1 MQSTYN
7 LPDTLR
13 EDLERF
19 QEEVAR
25 FKQGALGGAE
35 FRAFRVPQGVYEE
48 RTEGS
53 YMLRVRLP
61 AGGLL
66 PAQMR
71 ALASVARAYG
81 SGVLHLTTRQD
92 AQVHGVSLDNIHP
105 ALAALGEAGLSTK
118 GGGGNTV
125 RNIIACPDAG
135 VCAREEF
142 DVAPYAVALTEFLL
156 PDPLS
161 YRMPRKYKIAFSGC
175 PADCGG
181 AMVNDLAFFARTRQG
196 RRGFSAYVAGG
207 MGANCRV
214 AEPLEDFVP
223 AEEVHYVA
231 EAVKRVFDRHGN
243 RRNKHRAR
251 LRYLM
256 ADVGPEA
263 FRRLYGEE
271 LAALRAD
278 GLPPLQVRDLP
289 GRRPEPPPV
298 AEEPAE
304 GFAGWRAR
312 NVIAQKDDG
321 YYMVHVPLVLGDIDA
336 RAMAGLADVVEA
348 HGEGAARTTQRQNVL
363 LRWVHDDE
371 LPGLHRALLA
381 VGLAGSAAPIV
392 RNTVSC
398 AGAATCKLGVCLSR
412 GLSRAVV
419 KKLEES
425 GIDLDALGEMN
436 VQISGCPNC
445 CGRHPL
451 GRIGLYG
458 AARRIGGRL
467 VPHYVVQLG
476 ARLGEGRTR
485 LAEGNHTI
493 PARNVPD
500 LVADLLRS
508 FLTSA
513 SYPDYDAFVDA
524 EAGAVMDALYERYR
538 HVPSFEDDKN
548 FYYDWGADTPFSLA
562 GRGPGECS
570 SGVFDLIQVDLA
582 SAEQALAEGDLF
594 SAVVLAARALLVT
607 RGHEAHGEAESLD
620 LFQTD
625 FVAAGLVD
633 ASFGELVGRAW
644 RSIGGAFD
652 AQPAEAAA
660 LVEAVK
666 TLYGSLDSSLRFQA
680 PPAAPAAAPSSS
692 EDGDHRADFRGVACP
707 LNYVMAKRS
716 LESMASGEVL
726 SITLGKEGARNVP
739 ESAAKDGHKVVS
751 VTEEGDHWRVVI
763 RKG

>member
-7 LPDTLR
+7 LPDTLQ

-19 QEEVAR
+19 REEVAR
-25 FKQGALGGAE
+25 FKQGATGGAE
-35 FRAFRVPQGVYEE
+35 FRAFRVPQGVYEQ
-48 RTEGS
+48 RDEGS
-53 YMLRVRLP
+53 YMLRVRFP

-66 PAQMR
+66 PGQMR
-71 ALASVARAYG
+71 ALASAARTYG
-81 SGVLHLTTRQD
+81 NGVLHLTTRQD
-92 AQVHGVSLDNIHP
+92 VQVHTVPLDNIHP
-105 ALAALGEAGLSTK
+105 ALVALSEAGLSTK

-125 RNIIACPDAG
+125 RNIIACADAG

-142 DVAPYAVALTEFLL
+142 DVAPYAVALTEFML

-161 YRMPRKYKIAFSGC
+161 YRMPRKYKIAFCGC
-175 PADCGG
+175 PADCIG
-181 AMVNDLAFFARTRQG
+181 AMVNDLGLFARTREG

-207 MGANCRV
+207 MGANSRV
-214 AEPLEDFVP
+214 AEPLEEFVP

-231 EAVKRVFDRHGN
+231 EAVKRVFDKHGN
-243 RRNKHRAR
+243 RKNKHKAR

-256 ADVGPEA
+256 ADVGPEE
-263 FRRLYGEE
+263 FRRLYDEE
-271 LAALRAD
+271 LAALRAE

-289 GRRPEPPPV
+289 GRRPTPPEA

-304 GFAGWRAR
+304 GFAEWRAR
-312 NVIAQKDDG
+312 NVTAQKHDG
-321 YYMVHVPLVLGDIDA
+321 YFMVHVPLVLGDIDA
-336 RAMAGLADVVEA
+336 DAMDALADVTGA
-348 HGEGAARTTQRQNVL
+348 HGEAAARTTQSQNVL
-363 LRWVHDDE
+363 LRWVHGNE
-371 LPGLHRALLA
+371 LPALHRKLA
-381 VGLAGSAAPIV
+381 AIGLAGSDAPV
-392 RNTVSC
+392 LRNAISC

-419 KKLEES
+419 SKLQKS
-425 GIDLDALGEMN
+425 GIDLDALGELN
-436 VQISGCPNC
+436 IHISGCPNC

-485 LAEGNHTI
+485 LAEGHHTV

-500 LVADLLRS
+500 LLADLLRA
-508 FLTSA
+508 FQA
-513 SYPDYDAFVDA
+513 SEHYPDYDAFVDA
-524 EAGAVMDALYERYR
+524 EAAGVMDELYERYR
-538 HVPSFEDDKN
+538 HVPSFEEDKN
-548 FYYDWGADTPFSLA
+548 FYYDYGAEEPFSLA

-594 SAVVLAARALLVT
+594 NAVVLAARALLVT
-607 RGHEAHGEAESLD
+607 RGQEAHIAVEALD
-620 LFQTD
+620 LFQEY
-625 FVAAGLVD
+625 FVAPGLVD
-633 ASFGELVGRAW
+633 ASLGELVGRAR
-644 RSIGGAFD
+644 RSIGGSFE
-652 AQPAEAAA
+652 AQPSEAAA

-680 PPAAPAAAPSSS
+680 PAAASTPEPAAEA
-692 EDGDHRADFRGVACP
+692 DQKADFRGVACP
-707 LNYVMAKRS
+707 LNYVMAKMS
-716 LESMASGEVL
+716 LDKMASGEVL
-726 SITLGKEGARNVP
+726 SITLDKEGARNVP
-739 ESAAKDGHKVVS
+739 ESASKDGHKVVS